1 MPELTEPKCDDFVSF
16 ETVCPA
22 YPDNLQNKDN
32 Q

>member
-16 ETVCPA
+16 ETVFAA
-22 YPDNLQNKDN
+22 YPDKMQNEDN